1 MAKQSNN
8 NEGFPLERTRNI
20 GIMAHIDAGKTTATE
35 RILFYTGRLHRM
47 GEVHEGAAT
56 MDFMEQEKERGI
68 TISSAATTCYWDDH
82 RVNIIDTPGHVDFTV
97 EVERS
102 LRVLDGAIALFCAVG
117 GVEPQSE
124 TVWRQADKYNVP
136 RIGFVNKMDRTG
148 ADFENVLEMM
158 EDRLSA
164 NPIPL
169 QIPIGSGDMFR
180 GVIDLI
186 RNQAVVWDEESQGMK
201 WDVLEIPD
209 DLKPTAKQWRIKL
222 LESVAEY
229 DDALLMKY
237 LEEEEIEPAE
247 LEKVI
252 REATLNRDITPMFC
266 GSALKNKGIQRLL
279 DGVIKY
285 LPSPND
291 VPPVTGHD
299 PEKKRKAE
307 TAAKRATEEAQ
318 EEADEEE
325 EVEAVEVDEE
335 EYEVVRRPREDDPFS
350 AVAFKITTDPYVG
363 KLTFIRV
370 YSGKLESGSKV
381 YNPARD
387 ETERVGRLMFMHAN
401 SREDVDVI
409 RAGDIAAVVGPKN
422 LKTGDT
428 ICDPENP
435 VVLESMEFPEPV
447 IRIAVEPKSKADRE
461 KLMNGLVKLAEEDP
475 TFEVSTDEETGQT
488 IIAGMGELHLEI
500 IIDRLKREFK
510 VEANVGR
517 PQVAYREALTATID
531 EHYVLKKQTGGRGQF
546 AEVYMEVGPSEE
558 GRGLEFENE
567 IKGGV
572 IPKEFIPSVERGIE
586 SAMEDGPIAGYPIE
600 GVKIR
605 LYDGDHHEVDSDQNA
620 FEIAGRLGFREAARN
635 ADPVLMEPIM
645 DVEVVTPE
653 EYMGDIIG
661 DLNSRRGQ
669 IGQMGQRNDAQV
681 INAKVPLSE
690 MFGYS
695 TDLRSISQGRA
706 IYTMQFENYEPVP
719 DEIAQEIL
727 DEDTVEAAA

>member
-1 MAKQSNN
+1 MATQK

-35 RILFYTGRLHRM
+35 RMLFYTGRLHRM
-47 GEVHEGAAT
+47 GEVHDGAAT

-68 TISSAATTCYWDDH
+68 TITSAATTCYWDDH
-82 RVNIIDTPGHVDFTV
+82 RINIIDTPGHVDFTV

-124 TVWRQADKYNVP
+124 TVWRQADKYGVP
-136 RIGFVNKMDRTG
+136 RMGFVNKMDRTG
-148 ADFENVLEMM
+148 ADFENVLQMM
-158 EDRLSA
+158 EDRLNA
-164 NPIPL
+164 NPVPI
-169 QIPIGSGDMFR
+169 QYPIGSGDMFK

-186 RNQAVVWDEESQGMK
+186 ENKAVVWDDESQGMK
-201 WDVLEIPD
+201 WDVLEIPED
-209 DLKPTAKQWRIKL
+209 MKSTARKWRINL

-237 LEEEEIEPAE
+237 LEGDEDIQPEE
-247 LEKVI
+247 LEAVI
-252 REATLNRDITPMFC
+252 RKATLNRDITPMMC
-266 GSALKNKGIQRLL
+266 GSALKNKGVQRLL
-279 DGVIKY
+279 DGVVKY

-299 PEKKRKAE
+299 PEQKRDAEAAARKATKE
-307 TAAKRATEEAQ
+307 AKEAA
-318 EEADEEE
+318 DDEE
-325 EVEAVEVDEE
+325 EVEKVTADEE
-335 EYEVVRRPREDDPFS
+335 EYEVVRRPKEDEPFS

-370 YSGKLESGSKV
+370 YSGTLESGTKV

-401 SREDVDVI
+401 SREDIDMV

-428 ICDPENP
+428 ICDPDNP

-447 IRIAVEPKSKADRE
+447 IRIAVEPKTKADRD
-461 KLMNGLVKLAEEDP
+461 KLMSGLVKLAEEDP

-500 IIDRLKREFK
+500 IVDRLKREFK
-510 VEANVGR
+510 VEANVGQ
-517 PQVAYREALTATID
+517 PQVAYREALTRTID

-558 GRGLEFENE
+558 GKGLEFENE

-600 GVKIR
+600 GVKVR
-605 LYDGDHHEVDSDQNA
+605 LYDGDHHDVDSDQNA
-620 FEIAGRLGFREAARN
+620 FEIAGRLGFRDAAQK
-635 ADPVLMEPIM
+635 ASPVLMEPIM
-645 DVEVVTPE
+645 DVEVVTPD

-669 IGQMGQRNDAQV
+669 IGKMDQRNDAQV

-706 IYTMQFENYEPVP
+706 IYTMQFETYEPVP
-719 DEIAQEIL
+719 DEIAKDIL
-727 DEDTVEAAA
+727 DDETIGAAA